1 MRSNVHIR
9 SQRGDKFDT
18 DLLFWDEKQERVYSD
33 KFIRIEQEDKIIT
46 GYGFESNQQ
55 MTEYQIY
62 NNTGI
67 FTVEDQHQQTVQKL
81 LQIAPELIRYA
92 NSLTIMGIIIQIL
105 ITMAFFFSPAWK

>member
-1 MRSNVHIR
+1 MCISAAKEATNLTQTC
-9 SQRGDKFDT
+9 SFGN
-18 DLLFWDEKQERVYSD
+18 EKQERVYSD

-67 FTVEDQHQQTVQKL
+67 FTVEDT
-81 LQIAPELIRYA
+81 APADSTKAVANSTRLIRYA

-105 ITMAFFFSPAWK
+105 ITMAFSAFSPAWK